1 MRAATTWP
9 IILFMA
15 LFIGSQINLFTS
27 RTIIFNLLKF
37 LICLQF
43 LVLDKTTSLSMW
55 PIRFSVS
62 FGNFSF
68 SVIWNITTVFF
79 ASLNKWYKRSPSKVT
94 QKIVATVTD
103 PKFPY
108 SKLESYCYSSAIFF
122 FFLFLIFFWEK
133 ALISPSDQEIL
144 PINF

>member
-9 IILFMA
+9 IILFMT

-43 LVLDKTTSLSMW
+43 LVLDKTTSLLMW

-94 QKIVATVTD
+94 YKIVATVTD
-103 PKFPY
+103 PKFSY
-108 SKLESYCYSSAIFF
+108 SKLESYCSNSAILFF
-122 FFLFLIFFWEK
+122 FFFFWSSFEK
-133 ALISPSDQEIL
+133 KH
-144 PINF
+144 